1 MCPIK
6 PYILVA
12 QTWPKRPHSWL
23 LFLSTG
29 YKRAVLR
36 TTILSN
42 GRGHFG
48 PTYQGKWTGQ
58 SGTPSKLVP
67 SIPIGPNRYFLF
79 HLMYQHTIEPSQHGK
94 RLSLIILKCDFYV
107 VLNSFIAKLGC
118 KQLFFSNKCYDNVP
132 HNRLKDMNLFCSNH
146 ILPIPLKYNQW
157 HLTWVT
163 LSWFFP
169 SLLPVLLSNNFLS
182 AVDPILQPTLKERK
196 EVRP

>member
-107 VLNSFIAKLGC
+107 LLNSFIAKLGC
-118 KQLFFSNKCYDNVP
+118 KQLFFLTSVMIMCHTIVWKTWIYSAP
-132 HNRLKDMNLFCSNH
+132 TTFC
-146 ILPIPLKYNQW
+146 PF
-157 HLTWVT
+157 HLNTISDTWPGS
-163 LSWFFP
+163 LCHGS
-169 SLLPVLLSNNFLS
+169 SLLFS
-182 AVDPILQPTLKERK
+182 QCC
-196 EVRP
+196 